1 MLLYLLPVGVIYHQ
15 WITTRVSTAIAYI
28 LPHSINSKNYSRPSP
43 IPHFIYFIIV
53 TGGLRIIYTV
63 QDDTGR
69 NQANPV
75 IHTYVC
81 SFLMCRE
88 SARTLLSTGDI
99 PYLDGFQYFRN
110 TGGQWGH
117 PWTSLVLDLE
127 PPLVVLLLCGWN
139 ITLKITIQRKRTRK
153 IIGNVLH
160 YW

>member
-1 MLLYLLPVGVIYHQ
+1 MTLPNVIIP
-15 WITTRVSTAIAYI
+15 ITDWGNISPVNNHESFNCNSLHSTA
-28 LPHSINSKNYSRPSP
+28 LNQFKELQSP
-43 IPHFIYFIIV
+43 IANSSLYIFHYCD
-53 TGGLRIIYTV
+53 GRIIYTV

-160 YW
+160 